1 VKVGFFGA
9 NVGAMASGESGNM
22 AALAE
27 SLGYS
32 SLWVAE
38 HMVVPKPRPDSFSR
52 EPQWNFADP
61 LVALGYI
68 AAHTTS
74 IELCTGVLLLPQRHP
89 VHLAKELSTLDVLC
103 QGRLIAGVGVG
114 HLEAEMNALGVAPD
128 RRQDRAMESI
138 QAMRA
143 LWTMENPEFKGEFW
157 SFSGID
163 AYPRPVQAAGPRIVM
178 GGHSPAA
185 LRRAVRYSVGWYGWG
200 RTPAQLREDIDNLK
214 RAAEAM
220 GSPLDGYSIS
230 VTPPMRMTTDLAREY
245 ERAGAHQIV
254 ISVESDDIDGV
265 RRRLEHNA
273 PRMFGLD

>member
-1 VKVGFFGA
+1 
-9 NVGAMASGESGNM
+9 
-22 AALAE
+22 
-27 SLGYS
+27 
-32 SLWVAE
+32 
-38 HMVVPKPRPDSFSR
+38 
-52 EPQWNFADP
+52 
-61 LVALGYI
+61 
-68 AAHTTS
+68 
-74 IELCTGVLLLPQRHP
+74 
-89 VHLAKELSTLDVLC
+89 
-103 QGRLIAGVGVG
+103 
-114 HLEAEMNALGVAPD
+114 
-128 RRQDRAMESI
+128 
-138 QAMRA
+138 
-143 LWTMENPEFKGEFW
+143 
-157 SFSGID
+157 
-163 AYPRPVQAAGPRIVM
+163 VM